1 MKRTMLGNPFIKPW
15 NDLAAIADDFQM
27 EEFLFSS
34 WYVCCGTKCAREQM
48 GEVAG
53 PAEQLIAAE

>member
-27 EEFLFSS
+27 EEFLFGS
-34 WYVCCGTKCAREQM
+34 WYVCRGTKCARAQR
-48 GEVAG
+48 GEVAC